1 LLALVGSGEYLPEMQ
16 TVDRFLLEGLGS
28 QPNVVCLPTAAGT
41 EGQERIAY
49 WANLGENYFR
59 SLIVDVA
66 TVPVIN
72 RQDAQNPNLAEQV
85 RTANFVYLS
94 GGKPEYLLATLKG
107 SLVWGAIQ
115 DVVARGGVLAGCSAG
130 AMVLGEKI
138 PGFPGWRNAFNLL
151 EGAVIIPHFDEMPPW
166 LVGVLRRWM
175 GRESRMV
182 GVPGFTA
189 LVVNGKS
196 CQVLGKGNV
205 TLWDRYGKRDFPPG
219 EPLVW

>member
-16 TVDRFLLEGLGS
+16 NVDRYLLEYLGG

-41 EGQERIAY
+41 EGPERIAY
-49 WANLGENYFR
+49 WTSLGENHF
-59 SLIVDVA
+59 SNLGVDVT

-72 RQDAQNPNLAEQV
+72 RQDAQNTSLAEQI
-85 RTANFVYLS
+85 RSANFIYLS
-94 GGKPEYLLATLKG
+94 GGKPEYLLATLKD
-107 SLVWGAIQ
+107 SLVWDAIQ

-138 PGFPGWRNAFNLL
+138 PGFPGWRGAFNLL

-166 LVGVLRRWM
+166 LVGLLRRWM
-175 GRESRMV
+175 GREARMV

-189 LVVNGKS
+189 LAVNEKT
-196 CQVLGKGNV
+196 CKVLGKGSV
-205 TLWDRYGKRDFPPG
+205 TLWDRYGKREFASG
-219 EPLVW
+219 ETLVW

>member
-1 LLALVGSGEYLPEMQ
+1 MLALVGSGEYLPDMQ
-16 TVDRFLLEGLGS
+16 IVDRYLLDGLDG

-49 WANLGENYFR
+49 WSNLGENHFR
-59 SLIVDVA
+59 SLGVDVA

-72 RQDAQNPNLAEQV
+72 RQDAQNASLADQV
-85 RTANFVYLS
+85 RTANFIYLS
-94 GGKPEYLLATLKG
+94 GGKPDYLLATMKG

-115 DVVARGGVLAGCSAG
+115 EVVTRGGVLAGCSAG

-138 PGFPGWRNAFNLL
+138 PGFPSWRNAFNLL

-166 LVGVLRRWM
+166 LVGLLRRWM
-175 GRESRMV
+175 GREARMV

-189 LVVNGKS
+189 LAVNEKS
-196 CQVLGKGNV
+196 CKVLGKGSV

-219 EPLVW
+219 ETLVW